1 MVVWNVYKI
10 KLLVVG
16 RDRPSVGTGRDLSL
30 PMAAEYPFFKI
41 HFLKFHHKFNRNLR
55 KKTWG
60 CLRINGDSANQ
71 ISSPLTFATRLPPTK
86 KRPEALFLF
95 LI

>member
-30 PMAAEYPFFKI
+30 PMAAEYPIFKI
-41 HFLKFHHKFNRNLR
+41 HFLEFHHKFNRNLR
-55 KKTWG
+55 KKPG
-60 CLRINGDSANQ
+60 VASESKAILQ
-71 ISSPLTFATRLPPTK
+71 IRLPFP
-86 KRPEALFLF
+86 
-95 LI
+95 